1 MTRLALFLVGGI
13 LATALAGHA
22 AEDEPPIVFRSDV
35 SLMRVDAQVVDR
47 SNRAITGLQRED
59 FVLLQNGKKH
69 DILNFESEDMPVD
82 VLLLLDVSGSMQSH
96 IQRLSDASHQAL
108 RVLGEQDRVAVMVF
122 DRQSRLRMPF
132 RSNRQ
137 TVEREIQNVLRME
150 SFDGGTDI
158 TQALHYAANYIAREG
173 RKEARRA
180 IVILTDDETEFN
192 RDDRGVL
199 RSLARADSVLS
210 ALLAPDAMASGGYGG
225 RGGGG
230 SWPTGGGGMGGP
242 LGGIIFGRRGPY
254 GSSPFPGGGG
264 PVMRGSRTQSAG
276 TREIAERSGGD
287 ALRVDDAS
295 AFETTLTRIR
305 QRYALHFNAE
315 GAESS
320 RDVDVEI
327 QLADAA
333 RRRYPGSEVRY
344 RRVNL
349 KDDGSRSSD
358 PVTVSKT
365 PTNPR
370 ASSTSSTTA
379 DPAAPG
385 LRRRRPA
392 VNEDGSA
399 VEPEAANASGGWRRA
414 DESDGAVVTP
424 EPASDQPRRPVS
436 RPKPDPKAAPQ
447 KAEPAPAEQPQEGG
461 WRRVKPGQEP

>member
-1 MTRLALFLVGGI
+1 MARLALFLVGGI
-13 LATALAGHA
+13 VATALAGHA
-22 AEDEPPIVFRSDV
+22 AEDEQPIVFRSDV

-47 SNRAITGLQRED
+47 NNRPITGLQRED

-96 IQRLSDASHQAL
+96 IQRLSDAAHEAL
-108 RVLGEQDRVAVMVF
+108 LVLGEQDRVALMVF

-132 RSNRQ
+132 KTNRQ

-158 TQALHYAANYIAREG
+158 TQALHYAANYIGRDG

-180 IVILTDDETEFN
+180 IVILTDDQTEFN
-192 RDDRGVL
+192 RDDSGVM
-199 RSLARADSVLS
+199 RSLARADTVLS
-210 ALLAPDAMASGGYGG
+210 ALLAPDAMGSGGYGG
-225 RGGGG
+225 GRGGGVGGG
-230 SWPTGGGGMGGP
+230 SWPTGGGMGGP

-254 GSSPFPGGGG
+254 GTSPFPGGGG
-264 PVMRGSRTQSAG
+264 GGPVIRGSRTQSAG

-333 RRRYPGSEVRY
+333 RRRYPGSEIRY
-344 RRVNL
+344 RRVNQ

-358 PVTVSKT
+358 PVMVSKT

-370 ASSTSSTTA
+370 ASSTSSTNA
-379 DPAAPG
+379 DPAAEPG

-399 VEPEAANASGGWRRA
+399 VDPGANSGGGWRRA
-414 DESDGAVVTP
+414 DESDRAAVTQEPSSQP
-424 EPASDQPRRPVS
+424 ERA
-436 RPKPDPKAAPQ
+436 PKPAPQ
-447 KAEPAPAEQPQEGG
+447 KVEPAPVEQPREGG